1 MARPNNRRYFA
12 RQKLTAFDALAQANL
27 EPDVAK
33 SASRLFHDG
42 EFDDIPTTNILRS
55 MGLEEE

>member
-1 MARPNNRRYFA
+1 MSQRRRRYFV
-12 RQKLTAFDALAQANL
+12 RQPLTAFDMLAQANL

-33 SASRLFHDG
+33 SASSLFHDG

-55 MGLEEE
+55 MGLEE